1 MQLISLQL
9 IPFVPF
15 QVPIIIYTGR
25 YNIEE
30 RGEEIKGFGDGEGNQ
45 RGEKEK
51 KGKLRENITF
61 GRSKS

>member
-15 QVPIIIYTGR
+15 QVPIIINTGR

-45 RGEKEK
+45 KGGEREK
-51 KGKLRENITF
+51 RKIEEKY
-61 GRSKS
+61 